1 METSKDIFLLTGAG
15 FSTSY
20 LNYNNQELTT
30 KYITSLVMDKKKLE
44 VIYKDLLDKKLID
57 ASCKEKL
64 FQIPEM
70 ALEIKKLLLSKTP
83 DADPNFEH
91 FIYGLEMVCK
101 HQERSKTY
109 IKKHSN
115 SFVGDK
121 WQLEISLFKFKKK
134 INITREHIYIL
145 KEFILRTVQLFLNE
159 LNLDDSDIKRL
170 TQFIKKIKAENQ
182 INHYSL
188 NYDCLFD
195 KCFESDQNPIKK
207 TYLSGISIFETQFPT
222 HYLHGSVL
230 YENEGKDFLINPSS
244 SVTQKEIE
252 PLTIYSSYE
261 NDFFLHRMITGLSK
275 ETKLLDFPY
284 DALYQKMILD
294 FHSSKE
300 LWIIGYSFSDSHI
313 NSVLRQALPFKNKVI
328 LVDNI
333 NEKENVRIF
342 LCSKFIERIF
352 FDGNL
357 TYNGGGAIDTP
368 STFELKNLIQEKK
381 NKTDDWKRTDK
392 CIYQKGGKE
401 IIIEWYL
408 EGTKRFIEDY
418 FKNNQ

>member
-1 METSKDIFLLTGAG
+1 METSKEIFLLTGAG

-20 LNYNNQELTT
+20 LNYNSQKLSTD
-30 KYITSLVMDKKKLE
+30 YITSLVMDKEKLK
-44 VIYKDLLDKKLID
+44 VIYQDLLDKKLID

-64 FQIPEM
+64 FEIAEM
-70 ALEIKKLLLSKTP
+70 ALVIKKLLLSKMP
-83 DADPNFEH
+83 NADPNFEH
-91 FIYGLEMVCK
+91 IIYGLEIMCK

-121 WQLEISLFKFKKK
+121 WQLEISLFKLKKK
-134 INITREHIYIL
+134 IDITREHIYIL

-159 LNLDDSDIKRL
+159 LNFDDSDIKRL

-207 TYLSGISIFETQFPT
+207 TYLSGISIFETQLPT
-222 HYLHGSVL
+222 HYLHGSFL
-230 YENEGKDFLINPSS
+230 FDIEGKDFLINPSS
-244 SVTQKEIE
+244 LNSQKEIE
-252 PLTIYSSYE
+252 PLKIYSPKG
-261 NDFFLHRMITGLSK
+261 NNFFLHRMITGLSK

-328 LVDNI
+328 LVDYI
-333 NEKENVRIF
+333 DEKDNVRDF
-342 LCSKFIERIF
+342 LCRNFIDTIL
-352 FDGNL
+352 FDENL
-357 TYNGGGAIDTP
+357 TYNGGAIDTP
-368 STFELKNLIQEKK
+368 STFELKEAIRKK
-381 NKTDDWKRTDK
+381 TDWKRTDK
-392 CIYQKGGKE
+392 YVYQKGGKE

-418 FKNNQ
+418 LKNS